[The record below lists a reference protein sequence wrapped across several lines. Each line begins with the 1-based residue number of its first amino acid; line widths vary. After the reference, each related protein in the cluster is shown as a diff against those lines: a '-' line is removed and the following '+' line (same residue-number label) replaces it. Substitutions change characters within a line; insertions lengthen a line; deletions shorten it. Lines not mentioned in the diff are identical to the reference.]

1 MPGRLPLVVAI
12 FLLAAGVAPAE
23 GQLVLQPEAVE
34 LRGPLDRVQVLA
46 TLVQADARPCTTDVS
61 WASADPGVVTAE
73 DGYLVP
79 RGDGT
84 TTVTARLG
92 SVRAGVVVRVT
103 GMAQPRRVSF
113 RREALP
119 ALVEAGCGQG
129 ACHGAAAGRGG
140 FKLSLRGSD
149 PDADFFA
156 VARASFSRRVDRL
169 TPTNSL
175 LVRKGAGLV
184 EHDAHPGLLPGQ
196 PPIEVLLA
204 WIGQG
209 ALDDPAGTPRLDRID
224 ALGAPADLLRG
235 RDLQLA
241 VRATDADGRQVD
253 VTRLTTYQSSDPETA
268 EIDRRG
274 RVRFHKT
281 GEVAVLCRHLDRQAT
296 VRLTYVEDRPDFV
309 WAAPR
314 PVNDVDRLVFA
325 KLRKLR
331 LPPADLCSDATFLRR
346 ACLDLGA
353 FVPPPDMV
361 RAFVADPDAKKREKL
376 IDQLLDRGDFADFWA
391 RHWLDALGYNAG
403 RIDPRGAAAYRRW
416 LRGHLLRNTPF
427 DVVVRELLTAR
438 GSTYDVG
445 PANFY
450 RHHRE
455 PADRAEAVAHVF
467 LGVRLD
473 CARCHAHPSDRWTP
487 ADHAG
492 LAAFFAR
499 VRSRPDPADKKT
511 PRPETVTVAGPDD
524 RLWLAGWLTA
534 KGNPY
539 FARAVVNRVWSHL
552 LGRGIA
558 DPVDDLRDANPS
570 ANDELLDA
578 LARDFVETKYD
589 LKRLV
594 RTIAT
599 SATYQL
605 ANTARPGTP
614 DDTRYFSRAYP
625 RRLTADQLADA
636 IASVTEVADVF
647 DGQPAGTRA
656 IQVANDAGPMPWL
669 GTLSRPARELACE
682 CDRPADNLA
691 SALHVL
697 GGEGLQKKVQEPRN
711 RLGRLLAAKASE
723 REMTDDLFLAVFAR
737 LPTDKEREQV
747 AAHLLAHEHK
757 RSAWEDVLWALLNS
771 KEFLFRG

>member
-1 MPGRLPLVVAI
+1 MPGRLSLVAI
-12 FLLAAGVAPAE
+12 LFTAGVASADSL
-23 GQLVLQPEAVE
+23 LVLQPDAVE
-34 LRGPLDRVQVLA
+34 LRGPLDRVQVLT

-61 WASADPGVVTAE
+61 WASADPRVVTAE

-92 SVRAGVVVRVT
+92 SVRASVVVAVT
-103 GMAQPRRVSF
+103 GMASPPRVSF

-119 ALVEAGCGQG
+119 ALVAAGCSQG
-129 ACHGAAAGRGG
+129 GCHGAVAGRGG

-156 VARASFSRRVDRL
+156 IARASFSRRVDRL

-184 EHDAHPGLLPGQ
+184 EHEAEPGLLPGQ
-196 PPIEVLLA
+196 PTTEVLLA

-224 ALGAPADLLRG
+224 VLGAPAGLLHG
-235 RDLQLA
+235 KELQLA
-241 VRATDADGRQVD
+241 VRATDADGRQAD

-281 GEVAVLCRHLDRQAT
+281 GEVAVLCRHLDRLAT
-296 VRLTYVEDRPDFV
+296 VRLTHVEHRPDFV
-309 WAAPR
+309 WAAPP
-314 PVNDVDRLVFA
+314 PVNDVDRIVFA
-325 KLRKLR
+325 KLRKLQ

-353 FVPPPDMV
+353 FLPPPDML
-361 RAFVADPDAKKREKL
+361 RTFVADPDVKKREKL
-376 IDQLLDRGDFADFWA
+376 VDHLLDRGDFADFWA

-403 RIDPRGAAAYRRW
+403 RIDPRGADAYRRW
-416 LRGHLLRNTPF
+416 MRGHLLRNTPF

-455 PADRAEAVAHVF
+455 PADRAEAVANVF

-492 LAAFFAR
+492 LTAFFAR

-511 PRPETVTVAGPDD
+511 PRPETVTVAGRDD
-524 RLWLAGWLTA
+524 RAWLAGWLTA
-534 KGNPY
+534 KDNPY

-552 LGRGIA
+552 LGRGVA

-570 ANDELLDA
+570 SNDELLDA
-578 LARDFVETKYD
+578 LARDFVETGYD

-605 ANTARPGTP
+605 ASTARTGTP
-614 DDTRYFSRAYP
+614 DETRYFSRAYP
-625 RRLTADQLADA
+625 RRLTAEQLTDA
-636 IASVTEVADVF
+636 IAAVTEVADIYE
-647 DGQPAGTRA
+647 GRPAGTRA
-656 IQVANDAGPMPWL
+656 VQVANDAGPLPWL
-669 GTLSRPARELACE
+669 GTISRPARELACE
-682 CDRPADNLA
+682 CDRESPTLA
-691 SALHVL
+691 SALHLL
-697 GGEGLQKKVQEPRN
+697 GSDGIQKKLQDPRN
-711 RLGRLLAAKASE
+711 RIGRLLAAKLPE
-723 REMTDDLFLAVFAR
+723 REMTDELFLATFAR
-737 LPTDKEREQV
+737 LPTDKERQQV
-747 AAHLLAHEHK
+747 AAHLLAREHK
-757 RSAWEDVLWALLNS
+757 RSAWEDILWALLNT